1 VTALR
6 SPFKAVAL
14 LLVCSAALPAISR
27 AATERDAA
35 ELYKEFCAACH
46 EGGVPRAPHSVKFQM
61 LGAGAVLRSME
72 SGVMQTQAASLSPAE
87 RRSLANFLGGAVASA
102 DAQLRAPQCSG
113 ASAKFDA
120 SRPPSLAGWGMTPEN
135 TRHVDART
143 ARLRERDVPRLAVK
157 WSFAFPGATRAR
169 SQPTVGGGALY
180 VGSQDGTVYAL
191 DLDTG
196 CVRWSF
202 AAEAEVRTSPVLEPW
217 RRGDRNARPRL
228 WIADFNGNA
237 YALDARS
244 GQQLWK
250 TRVDAHPR
258 LTITGSPR
266 YHDGRLYVPMSST
279 EWAAAADPAYE
290 CCTFRGG
297 VAALDATSGALVWR
311 SYTIPEEPRLTG
323 ELNSAGAARRHPS
336 GAPVWNSP
344 TIDAKRRR
352 LYVGTGEAYTSP
364 AAAQSDAVIA
374 YDLDTGRMLWWHQA
388 LSGDAWNMAC
398 FIGGGPNC
406 PVENGPDL
414 DIGAPPVL
422 HRLGDGRE
430 VLLVGQKSADV
441 FALDPDDGKLLWKVR
456 YGRGGFAGGVHW
468 GLAANATTLFAPNAD
483 TTFLGTEQGVPKPG
497 LFALD
502 PATGAIRW
510 FAAAPD
516 VCAAELRP
524 ACDPGFS
531 PPPTSIPG
539 VVFQPSFDGW
549 LRAYSARSGAL
560 LWGFD
565 TVREF
570 VTVSGAK
577 ARGGSIE
584 SAGAIVVDGHV
595 IVNSGYLFGGRMPG
609 NVLLVFSVDGR

>member
-6 SPFKAVAL
+6 SPSTGVAL
-14 LLVCSAALPAISR
+14 LLLCSAVLPSVSH

-35 ELYKEFCAACH
+35 ALYKDYCAACH

-61 LGAGAVLRSME
+61 LGAASILRSME
-72 SGVMQTQAASLSPAE
+72 SGVMQTQAAALSPTE
-87 RRSLANFLGGAVASA
+87 RRSLANFLGGSIASP

-113 ASAKFDA
+113 ASAEFDA
-120 SRPPSLAGWGMTPEN
+120 SRPPTLAGWGMTPEN

-250 TRVDAHPR
+250 SRVDAHPR

-374 YDLDTGRMLWWHQA
+374 YDLDTGRMLWWHQS
-388 LSGDAWNMAC
+388 LPGDAWNMAC

-414 DIGAPPVL
+414 DIGAPRTRPRCSRQTPTPPSSAPSRACPSPACS
-422 HRLGDGRE
+422 HSIPRRARSAGSRPRRMSAPPSCARLATRA
-430 VLLVGQKSADV
+430 SRRRR
-441 FALDPDDGKLLWKVR
+441 PR
-456 YGRGGFAGGVHW
+456 YPASCSSPASMAGC
-468 GLAANATTLFAPNAD
+468 ARTPRATARCCGASTRC
-483 TTFLGTEQGVPKPG
+483 GSSSRS
-497 LFALD
+497 
-502 PATGAIRW
+502 PAR
-510 FAAAPD
+510 
-516 VCAAELRP
+516 RP
-524 ACDPGFS
+524 AAVRS
-531 PPPTSIPG
+531 
-539 VVFQPSFDGW
+539 
-549 LRAYSARSGAL
+549 RAPARSSPMA
-560 LWGFD
+560 
-565 TVREF
+565 T
-570 VTVSGAK
+570 
-577 ARGGSIE
+577 
-584 SAGAIVVDGHV
+584 
-595 IVNSGYLFGGRMPG
+595 
-609 NVLLVFSVDGR
+609 